1 MGLLSKAQS
10 NAGDKSD
17 HAQLDEMGKS
27 LCQRIKRLSQN
38 SSTPYTAL
46 SLLKAY
52 GGFQA
57 GICLHLKDEI
67 YIKYSS
73 VGLGIGHIAIP
84 EKKIRQDKKIKE
96 TYYKYNGEE
105 KLDICAGEEELSYWI
120 FNLETL
126 EEESKDAWKDIMLL
140 VVSAEENPEPGFDP
154 ESISAILRE
163 TSKKFILD
171 KFLMEIKLDKKGTSE
186 DIKNTLVDSESL
198 IPESM
203 NALKDKISEYHKIH
217 EEFGCILL
225 ENPHSENEEEKN
237 GFCKK
242 ISKILDMT
250 GTVLALENTRPLILL
265 PRLLDREL
273 IAHRLSKS
281 LNTKIMS
288 VFEADS
294 PESVYIQIESML

>member
-1 MGLLSKAQS
+1 MGLLSKAQG
-10 NAGDKSD
+10 NVGKKTDPAE
-17 HAQLDEMGKS
+17 LDEMGKA

-52 GGFQA
+52 GAFQV
-57 GICLHLKDEI
+57 GICLHLKDGI
-67 YIKYSS
+67 YTKYSS

-84 EKKIRQDKKIKE
+84 EKKIRQDKKNKE
-96 TYYKYNGEE
+96 TYYKYNGKE
-105 KLDICAGEEELSYWI
+105 KLEICTGDDGLSYWI
-120 FNLETL
+120 FDLDSS
-126 EEESKDAWKDIMLL
+126 EEESKWPWKEIMLL
-140 VVSAEENPEPGFDP
+140 GVSAEENPESAFDP
-154 ESISAILRE
+154 QSIYAIIKK

-171 KFLMEIKLDKKGTSE
+171 QFLMEINLGKKGNTE
-186 DIKNTLVDSESL
+186 DIKNTFLDSGGS

-203 NALKDKISEYHKIH
+203 KALKDKISEYHKIH

-225 ENPHSENEEEKN
+225 ENPNSDNEEEKN
-237 GFCKK
+237 SFCKR
-242 ISKILDMT
+242 ISKMLDMT
-250 GTVLALENTRPLILL
+250 GTVLALENARPLILL

-281 LNTKIMS
+281 FNTKVMS